1 MRSHRLPSLTVARFS
16 QRKLRAF
23 AVGLALTL
31 VAVPIAAAAE
41 TDRVQ
46 VGGSNNTIGF
56 SHQTYVDV
64 TTPDA
69 YTKIDFD
76 GDAGNWRGPLCFASS
91 YPSLSGD
98 VHIAWGV
105 GFSREDRSAEEAAD
119 RGRTFPDAETA
130 QLGTIDVPHR
140 IRGKK
145 VGEILAHFIIGQ
157 SSAEDATGWAE
168 IGVGIPMT
176 RGVFARARFWS
187 TGPSAAACTVAST
200 PAPLWHRA
208 AVIAAASGIA
218 IDGNLPAARVT
229 AHAQRRR
236 VAGFVSD
243 GFGHPVVGVRV
254 SLERKVGRGW
264 RRAGAATTNAA
275 GFYSAL
281 SLSGLVRA
289 THDSLRS
296 RPVRV
301 R

>member
-1 MRSHRLPSLTVARFS
+1 MASTGVPSSAMTRYGNKS
-16 QRKLRAF
+16 
-23 AVGLALTL
+23 VGALG
-31 VAVPIAAAAE
+31 VAVAMVLTAVPLAAAAE

-46 VGGSNNTIGF
+46 VGGSGNTKGF
-56 SHQTYVDV
+56 SQRTYVDV

-76 GDAGNWRGPLCFASS
+76 GDAGNWRGPQCLVSS

-119 RGRTFPDAETA
+119 RGRTFRDMETA
-130 QLGTIDVPHR
+130 QRGTIDVPHR

-145 VGEILAHFIIGQ
+145 VGEILASFVIGQ
-157 SSAEDATGWAE
+157 SPNEDSTGWAE

-208 AVIAAASGIA
+208 AVIAAASGLA

-264 RRAGAATTNAA
+264 RRAGAATTNAS

-281 SLSGLVRA
+281 SLPGLVRA
-289 THDSLRS
+289 AHGSIRTRA
-296 RPVRV
+296 VRV

>member
-1 MRSHRLPSLTVARFS
+1 MRTLFVSL
-16 QRKLRAF
+16 
-23 AVGLALTL
+23 GLAL
-31 VAVPIAAAAE
+31 AIAPIATAADV
-41 TDRVQ
+41 DRIQ
-46 VGGSNNTIGF
+46 VGQPGRNTTKGF
-56 SHQTYVDV
+56 SPQTSVVV

-91 YPSLSGD
+91 YPSLSKD

-119 RGRTFPDAETA
+119 RGRTFRDQETA
-130 QLGTIDVPHR
+130 QRGTIDIPHR
-140 IRGKK
+140 IRGQK

-157 SSAEDATGWAE
+157 SSAEDSTGWAE

-187 TGPSAAACTVAST
+187 TGPSGAACTVAGT
-200 PAPLWHRA
+200 PPRLWHRA
-208 AVIAAASGIA
+208 AVIAAASGLA

-264 RRAGAATTNAA
+264 RRAGSATTNAS

-281 SLSGLVRA
+281 SLPGLVRA
-289 THDSLRS
+289 AHQSLRS
-296 RPVRV
+296 KAVRV
-301 R
+301 

>member
-1 MRSHRLPSLTVARFS
+1 MRTLFVSL
-16 QRKLRAF
+16 
-23 AVGLALTL
+23 AVGLAL
-31 VAVPIAAAAE
+31 VPIAAAAE

-46 VGGSNNTIGF
+46 VGGSSNTPGF
-56 SHQTYVDV
+56 SRQTYVGA

-76 GDAGNWRGPLCFASS
+76 GDAGNWRGPLCFAPS

-105 GFSREDRSAEEAAD
+105 GFSKEDRSAEEAAD
-119 RGRTFPDAETA
+119 RGRTFRDMETA
-130 QLGTIDVPHR
+130 QRGTIEVPHV
-140 IRGKK
+140 IRATK

-157 SSAEDATGWAE
+157 SSDEDSTGWAE

-176 RGVFARARFWS
+176 RGVFTRARFWS
-187 TGPSAAACTVAST
+187 TGPSAATCTVASM
-200 PAPLWHRA
+200 PSRLWHRD
-208 AVIAAASGIA
+208 AVLAAARGLA

-254 SLERKVGRGW
+254 RLERRVGRGW
-264 RRAGAATTNAA
+264 RRAGAATTNAS

-281 SLSGLVRA
+281 SLPGLVRA
-289 THDSLRS
+289 AHGSIRTRA
-296 RPVRV
+296 VRV